1 VGQEVGLSLLDVY
14 LLCSGWREAN
24 LNASG
29 YSAAD
34 EKRIL
39 DALGRGLLKE
49 FPNPERSECPGP
61 DVLKKI
67 ASKTMPLTEAEIWLN
82 HLGSCSP
89 CYRDFT
95 ELRRVREVQRRR
107 TLLAIAASILVAV
120 GIASWV
126 LVQRH
131 NASSVSQTAVLDLRS
146 HSVSRSPEPNPG
158 EQPLEL
164 RRGFSQLNIYLPL
177 GSPEGAYE
185 VRIVTASGDSL
196 LNMGGTAQL
205 NDGITT
211 LHVREDAFIARP
223 GQYILQIR
231 KPASEWSSYPLVLR

>member
-1 VGQEVGLSLLDVY
+1 L
-14 LLCSGWREAN
+14 
-24 LNASG
+24 
-29 YSAAD
+29 D

-49 FPNPERSECPGP
+49 FPNPERSGCPGS
-61 DVLKKI
+61 DVLKRI
-67 ASKTMPLTEAEIWLN
+67 VSKTMPLAEAEKWLN

-89 CYRDFT
+89 CYKDFS
-95 ELRRVREVQRRR
+95 ELRKVREVQRKR
-107 TLLAIAASILVAV
+107 TLLAIAASILVAI

-131 NASSVSQTAVLDLRS
+131 NESLVAQTAVLGLSTR
-146 HSVSRSPEPNPG
+146 SVSRSPEPNPG

-177 GSPEGAYE
+177 GSPEGTYDL
-185 VRIVTASGDSL
+185 RIVTSSGDSL
-196 LNMGGTAQL
+196 LNTGGPARL
-205 NDGITT
+205 SDGITT

-231 KPASEWSSYPLVLR
+231 RAPSDWNSYPLVLR

>member
-1 VGQEVGLSLLDVY
+1 
-14 LLCSGWREAN
+14 
-24 LNASG
+24 
-29 YSAAD
+29 
-34 EKRIL
+34 
-39 DALGRGLLKE
+39 
-49 FPNPERSECPGP
+49 
-61 DVLKKI
+61 
-67 ASKTMPLTEAEIWLN
+67 MPLAEAEKWLN

-89 CYRDFT
+89 CYKDFS
-95 ELRRVREVQRRR
+95 ELRTGREVQRNR
-107 TLLAIAASILVAV
+107 TLLAIAASITIAV

-131 NASSVSQTAVLDLRS
+131 NETLVAQTAVLDLRS

-196 LNMGGTAQL
+196 LNTGGPAWL
-205 NDGITT
+205 NDGVTS
-211 LHVREDAFIARP
+211 LRVRGDLIFARP
-223 GQYILQIR
+223 GPYRLQIR
-231 KPASEWSSYPLVLR
+231 KPPSEWSSYPLVLR

>member
-1 VGQEVGLSLLDVY
+1 L
-14 LLCSGWREAN
+14 N
-24 LNASG
+24 LNARG
-29 YSAAD
+29 YSVGD

-49 FPNPERSECPGP
+49 FPNPERTGCPGS
-61 DVLKKI
+61 DVLKRI
-67 ASKTMPLTEAEIWLN
+67 ASKRMPLAEAEKWLN

-95 ELRRVREVQRRR
+95 ELRKVREAQRRR

-126 LVQRH
+126 LIQRH
-131 NASSVSQTAVLDLRS
+131 NETVLSQTAVLDLRNRS
-146 HSVSRSPEPNPG
+146 ASRSPEPDLG

-164 RRGFSQLNIYLPL
+164 HRGFSQLNIYLPL
-177 GSPEGAYE
+177 GSPEGIYDL
-185 VRIVTASGDSL
+185 RIVTTSGDSL
-196 LNMGGTAQL
+196 LNRGGTAQL

-211 LHVREDAFIARP
+211 LQVRGDAFIARP
-223 GQYILQIR
+223 GQYVLQIR
-231 KPASEWSSYPLVLR
+231 KAPSEWNSYPLVLR

>member
-1 VGQEVGLSLLDVY
+1 MDLHSFCVDE
-14 LLCSGWREAN
+14 REAN
-24 LNASG
+24 LNARG
-29 YSAAD
+29 YSVGD

-49 FPNPERSECPGP
+49 FPNPERTGCPGS
-61 DVLKKI
+61 DVLKRI
-67 ASKTMPLTEAEIWLN
+67 ASKRMPLAEAEKWLN

-89 CYRDFT
+89 CYKDFS
-95 ELRRVREVQRRR
+95 ELRKVREVQRRR
-107 TLLAIAASILVAV
+107 TLFAIAASILIAL
-120 GIASWV
+120 GIAGWV
-126 LVQRH
+126 LIQMH
-131 NASSVSQTAVLDLRS
+131 NETVLSQSAVLDLRNRS
-146 HSVSRSPEPNPG
+146 ASRSPEPNPG

-177 GSPEGAYE
+177 GSPEGTYDL
-185 VRIVTASGDSL
+185 RIVTTSGDSL

-211 LHVREDAFIARP
+211 LQMREAAFIARP

-231 KPASEWSSYPLVLR
+231 KAPSEWTSYPLVLR

>member
-1 VGQEVGLSLLDVY
+1 M
-14 LLCSGWREAN
+14 
-24 LNASG
+24 NAKG
-29 YSAAD
+29 YSERD

-49 FPNPERSECPGP
+49 FPNPERTSCPGS
-61 DVLKKI
+61 DVLKRI
-67 ASKTMPLTEAEIWLN
+67 ASKRMPLAEAEKWLN

-89 CYRDFT
+89 CYKDFS
-95 ELRRVREVQRRR
+95 ELRKGREVQRNR

-126 LVQRH
+126 FIQKHNETLV
-131 NASSVSQTAVLDLRS
+131 AQTAVLDLRS

-196 LNMGGTAQL
+196 LNTGGPARL
-205 NDGITT
+205 NDGVTS
-211 LHVREDAFIARP
+211 LRVRGDIIFARP
-223 GQYILQIR
+223 GPYSLQIR
-231 KPASEWSSYPLVLR
+231 IPPSEWSSYPLVLR